1 MKKRI
6 FLLIIFIGVFLLL
19 PSIVFADIDTLWTD
33 IFASPNFACGF
44 SVLEAENG
52 DYIFCGAYQEEDLDN
67 LMVGRVNSFGD
78 TIWVRIY
85 DFPFQGLEQG
95 RDIIDIGND
104 DYIIVGYHIVNL
116 KWDIMLVKVDGGGEI
131 VWKRFYDFGADESA
145 YGVCQTR
152 DGGYLIV
159 GRTSSF
165 DAIGFDIFL
174 VKTDSIGEVQGT
186 YLYKSDGMYEAAY
199 GVDTTADGGY
209 IVACE
214 SDSASLLRFDA
225 DGNLLWKYGSG
236 GMAYYAVKTRE
247 NGEYVAVGAIEREGY
262 YGVYYNLKVSLVNDN
277 GYAYNSRD
285 YGPVDYWTF
294 GYGLDITGD
303 GGYIIA
309 GNTGDGLLN
318 ERVYILKTDGD
329 LNELWSRVYG
339 TDADWK
345 YSAARSIKETFDGD
359 YIAVGYRDEGL
370 WLLKLGEVQDVV
382 PDDSTNI
389 PNNYITLT
397 SYPNPFNSETTIK
410 FKIPSGSDNGIVDGD
425 NISKPQ
431 RVKLSIYDLFGRKIA
446 QLIDNNL
453 TPGEHSI
460 TWNAKNLPSGIYFY
474 RLSSNNKSITKKMV
488 LLK

>member
-1 MKKRI
+1 MKRKVTI
-6 FLLIIFIGVFLLL
+6 LILVMVLLL
-19 PSIVFADIDTLWTD
+19 PSVLFADIDTLWTKAYD
-33 IFASPNFACGF
+33 
-44 SVLEAENG
+44 VDNG
-52 DYIFCGAYQEEDLDN
+52 VGYSLVEVADGGYLIIGYHDYISGPYVIRTDTN
-67 LMVGRVNSFGD
+67 GD
-78 TIWVRIY
+78 TIWTRDY
-85 DFPFQGLEQG
+85 DFWGEVIG
-95 RDIIDIGND
+95 TEIIDIGDNNYVISSYKIESLNAD
-104 DYIIVGYHIVNL
+104 MALMQINGIGDTIWTSY
-116 KWDIMLVKVDGGGEI
+116 
-131 VWKRFYDFGADESA
+131 YDFGGDDVAHS
-145 YGVCQTR
+145 VCKTR
-152 DGGYLIV
+152 DGGYLIA
-159 GRTSSF
+159 GETSSF
-165 DAIGFDIFL
+165 DAIGFDVFL
-174 VKTDSIGEVQGT
+174 VKTDSVGEVQGT
-186 YLYKSDGMYEAAY
+186 YLYKSDGTYDAAY

-214 SDSASLLRFDA
+214 SDSASLLRFDSQ
-225 DGNLLWKYGSG
+225 GNLLWRLGGNGSSF
-236 GMAYYAVKTRE
+236 YAVKTLV
-247 NGEYVAVGAIEREGY
+247 NGDYIAAGTSN
-262 YGVYYNLKVSLVNDN
+262 NLMKVSLVNDN
-277 GYAYNSRD
+277 GYAYNSRYYGLSGD
-285 YGPVDYWTF
+285 YYYTT
-294 GYGLDITGD
+294 GYGLDITSD
-303 GGYIIA
+303 GGYILA
-309 GNTGDGLLN
+309 GVVSGYIFND
-318 ERVYILKTDGD
+318 RVYIVKIDSY
-329 LNELWSRVYG
+329 LNSLWSRVYG

-345 YSAARSIKETFDGD
+345 YSAARSIKETSDGD

-370 WLLKLGEVQDVV
+370 WLLKLGEVQNII